1 MAGNPACERFVP
13 LLSPYIDGELA
24 PSERV
29 HVERHLAACRDCTGR
44 SADLRAESGLLR
56 VGLDMAVDD
65 VDFKDFAQKV
75 MARVTPEKPPLIER
89 MRLALSEMFLYQRT
103 AMLSSMATAAVV
115 MLVAL
120 PLLLRDG
127 APEGYAAERMTV
139 KSIQS
144 YQGARVAPV
153 VMETEGG
160 ASIIWMVDEQEQA
173 PEPVKSAP
181 AGVSGQPKKLDEA
194 ASEELGGELDGQG
207 TQQPAV
213 PAVPPRPT
221 GGAL

>member
-24 PSERV
+24 PGERV
-29 HVERHLAACRDCTGR
+29 NVERHLAACRDCTGR
-44 SADLRAESGLLR
+44 AADLRAESGLLR

-89 MRLALSEMFLYQRT
+89 LRLALSEMFLYQRT
-103 AMLSSMATAAVV
+103 AMISSLATAAVV
-115 MLVAL
+115 LLVAL
-120 PLLLRDG
+120 PLVLRDN

-160 ASIIWMVDEQEQA
+160 GSIIWMVDEQEQA
-173 PEPVKSAP
+173 PEPVKGA
-181 AGVSGQPKKLDEA
+181 ADGQKKPGA
-194 ASEELGGELDGQG
+194 AEGQDSSVEPDGQG
-207 TQQPAV
+207 GQPATA
-213 PAVPPRPT
+213 PSVPPRPT